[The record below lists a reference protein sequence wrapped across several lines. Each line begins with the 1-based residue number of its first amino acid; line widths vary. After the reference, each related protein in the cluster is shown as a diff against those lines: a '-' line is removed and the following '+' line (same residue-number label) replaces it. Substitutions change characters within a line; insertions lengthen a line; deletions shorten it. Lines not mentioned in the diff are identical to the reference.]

1 MIVIEGLLFLPYNGN
16 CIEKLE
22 VKQIGEDW
30 LMDQQNKKCL
40 IAYFSHAGMNY
51 ASGKIVDLPVG
62 NTQRAAEMICRFTG
76 GDLFHIRTAAVYPYD
91 YQEVV
96 KIAKKEKAD
105 NARPALE
112 KDIANLDDY
121 DVIFLGYPNWCG
133 TMPMVLWTFLEN
145 HDFSG
150 KTIYPFCT
158 HEGSGVGHSLEDIH
172 ALCPQVK
179 LGKSLALLGTTIEDA
194 EDDIR
199 RWIRDVADA

>member
-1 MIVIEGLLFLPYNGN
+1 
-16 CIEKLE
+16 
-22 VKQIGEDW
+22 
-30 LMDQQNKKCL
+30 
-40 IAYFSHAGMNY
+40 MNY
-51 ASGKIVDLPVG
+51 VSGKIVDLPVG
-62 NTQRAAEMICRFTG
+62 NTERAAQMLRVFTG
-76 GDLFHIRTAAVYPYD
+76 GDLFHIRTASVYPND

-96 KIAKKEKAD
+96 QIAKKEKAD

-112 KDIANLDDY
+112 MDIDNIDDY

-133 TMPMVLWTFLEN
+133 TMPMALWTFLES
-145 HDFSG
+145 HDFTD

-172 ALCPQVK
+172 ALCPTAK

-199 RWIRDVADA
+199 RWLRD

>member
-76 GDLFHIRTAAVYPYD
+76 ALFHIRTAAVYPYD

>member
-1 MIVIEGLLFLPYNGN
+1 
-16 CIEKLE
+16 
-22 VKQIGEDW
+22 
-30 LMDQQNKKCL
+30 MDYQGKKCL

-51 ASGKIVDLPVG
+51 VSGKIVDLPVG
-62 NTQRAAEMICRFTG
+62 NTERAAQMLRLFTG
-76 GDLFHIRTAAVYPYD
+76 GDLFHIRTASVYPND

-96 KIAKKEKAD
+96 KIAKKEKDD
-105 NARPALE
+105 NARPVLE
-112 KDIANLDDY
+112 RDIDSIDDY

-133 TMPMVLWTFLEN
+133 TMPMALWTFLEN
-145 HDFSG
+145 HDFTD

-172 ALCPQVK
+172 ALCPTAK

-199 RWIRDVADA
+199 RWLRD